1 MSKDY
6 NTHCPS
12 LLGEVQFRPTH
23 STASLDETVWHWL
36 TRLSEKYNTVIYFVT
51 CTLPAWVQHGQG
63 SLWLSSALCST
74 EVPFLSC
81 TSGLPSF
88 LQDINITHSRGQH
101 QWLTSVPASHQHHTV
116 GGSTRGWHQFLQVIK
131 NITHTHTHCDT
142 HTHTHTHTRGQVPP
156 WNVPFFPCLYGPS
169 PTLKC
174 ILPLS
179 LWAKSHPKMYLSFFP
194 CLYGPTPTLKYIL
207 PLSLLAKSHPETYH
221 SNEHA
226 CNIQQHVHVSPS
238 IICLWSSVWYWSSSV
253 SSLNPRLLAVKLVK
267 WLGITELIK
276 SMVDVGTLV
285 SMLILIC
292 PLFRLVKLYDDSG
305 RRQNLWISLRLAARN
320 I

>member
-101 QWLTSVPASHQHHTV
+101 QWLTSVPASASHSRGQHQGLTSVLASHQKHH
-116 GGSTRGWHQFLQVIK
+116 
-131 NITHTHTHCDT
+131 THTHTLWHS
-142 HTHTHTHTRGQVPP
+142 HTHTHTRGQVPP

-221 SNEHA
+221 SNE
-226 CNIQQHVHVSPS
+226 HVSPS

-305 RRQNLWISLRLAARN
+305 RRQNLWISLRLAATN